1 MSTIIPKDY
10 KSSLNVIDTQIA
22 IKKLKDF
29 FEMRLSNELNLIRV
43 SSPLFVLPETGAN
56 DNLNGE
62 KAVSF
67 DIPFM
72 NKMQKLFNHLQNGK
86 D

>member
-29 FEMRLSNELNLIRV
+29 L
-43 SSPLFVLPETGAN
+43 
-56 DNLNGE
+56 
-62 KAVSF
+62 K
-67 DIPFM
+67 
-72 NKMQKLFNHLQNGK
+72 
-86 D
+86 

>member
-29 FEMRLSNELNLIRV
+29 FEMR
-43 SSPLFVLPETGAN
+43 T
-56 DNLNGE
+56 
-62 KAVSF
+62 K
-67 DIPFM
+67 
-72 NKMQKLFNHLQNGK
+72 
-86 D
+86 

>member
-1 MSTIIPKDY
+1 MNDMSTIIPKDY

-29 FEMRLSNELNLIRV
+29 FEMRL
-43 SSPLFVLPETGAN
+43 
-56 DNLNGE
+56 
-62 KAVSF
+62 
-67 DIPFM
+67 
-72 NKMQKLFNHLQNGK
+72 KMQKLFNHLQNGK